1 MVLHSRVL
9 LCSSSLMNEYVDFVA
24 DYCIEVEEDERE
36 EPDGEDVDPGDRDD
50 EDEDE
55 EDGSCLSRVSKFST
69 SHYRVRRCTTIQ
81 FRLILSNSLDL
92 WF

>member
-1 MVLHSRVL
+1 MVLQSRVL

-24 DYCIEVEEDERE
+24 DYC
-36 EPDGEDVDPGDRDD
+36 PDGEDVDPGDRDD
-50 EDEDE
+50 DEDE

-69 SHYRVRRCTTIQ
+69 SHYRVRRGTTIQ